1 MSAKQPTKGTEIAAL
16 EAQRNE
22 QQVLA
27 EGALV
32 GERRVAIA
40 RLAMVAMFGIIS
52 NVRAGG
58 SSTPMSISG
67 AIYTFIAIVTVIMVH
82 RVKIAE
88 VGKARVRP
96 LILSAIDWTFITGQG
111 LFAVDHGSHHAG
123 MAAVASAVVL
133 SFAVARWP
141 LVNVVFSIVCAPVS
155 FAIVSA
161 YDGTLG
167 SHPSVFMMG
176 GLLVLGFMILL
187 TNLAVRRMFAGLRQ
201 RDNLTRFLPRQV
213 AERVMQQGPG
223 ALAPVERIVTVLF
236 SDIRGFTSMSEGLS
250 PREVLIMLDDYFG
263 RMSQIVK
270 GHDGVVGKFMG
281 DGLLAYWGV
290 PDKLDDHAVMAV
302 RAARDMR
309 KAVRELN
316 QHRETQGLPPIKIG
330 IGIHT
335 GTVAAGM
342 LGGSLQSEYTV
353 IGDAVNVASRVEGLT
368 KEYDVDVLISE
379 TTWQLLGEPRRGD
392 KLGSAEIRGRKEPV
406 VLYTIDSSSATVEIA
421 AQPEGNNSLPP

>member
-27 EGALV
+27 EGALL
-32 GERRVAIA
+32 GERRAAWA
-40 RLAMVAMFGIIS
+40 RLAMIAMFGFIS
-52 NVRAGG
+52 NVRAEG
-58 SSTPMSISG
+58 SSLAMTIAG
-67 AIYTFIAIVTVIMVH
+67 LIYTVIGVVTVIMVH
-82 RVKIAE
+82 RVKVPDI
-88 VGKARVRP
+88 GKARVRP
-96 LILSAIDWTFITGQG
+96 LILSVIDWAFITVQG
-111 LFAVDHGSHHAG
+111 CFAIEHGVHHPG
-123 MAAVASAVVL
+123 MAAIACAVVL

-141 LVNVVFSIVCAPVS
+141 LVNVLFSIVCAPVS
-155 FAIVSA
+155 FVIVVA
-161 YDGTLG
+161 YGGTLG
-167 SHPSVFMMG
+167 DQSSMFIVG
-176 GLLVLGFMILL
+176 GLLVLGFMILM
-187 TNLAVRRMFAGLRQ
+187 TNLAVRRMFAGLRK

-213 AERVMQQGPG
+213 AERVMERGPG
-223 ALAPVERIVTVLF
+223 ALAPVERTVTVLF

-250 PREVLIMLDDYFG
+250 PRDVLLMLDDYFG

-281 DGLLAYWGV
+281 DGMLAYWGV
-290 PDKLDDHAVMAV
+290 PDRLEDHAQMAV

-316 QHRETQGLPPIKIG
+316 QHRETHGLLPIKIG

-342 LGGSLQSEYTV
+342 LGGTLQSEYTV

-368 KEYDVDVLISE
+368 KEYGVDVLVSE
-379 TTWQLLGEPRRGD
+379 TTWAQLAEPRRGER
-392 KLGSAEIRGRKEPV
+392 LGSAEIRGRKEPV
-406 VLYTIDSSSATVEIA
+406 VLYTIDSSAATVEVQA
-421 AQPEGNNSLPP
+421 TSS

>member
-1 MSAKQPTKGTEIAAL
+1 
-16 EAQRNE
+16 
-22 QQVLA
+22 VLA

-32 GERRVAIA
+32 GERRVAWA
-40 RLAMVAMFGIIS
+40 RLAMIAMFGIIS
-52 NVRAGG
+52 NVRVEG
-58 SSTPMSISG
+58 SSTQMTIAG
-67 AIYTFIAIVTVIMVH
+67 ALYTLFGVVTAVIVH
-82 RVKIAE
+82 RVKAE
-88 VGKARVRP
+88 PRKARVAP
-96 LILSAIDWTFITGQG
+96 LLVSAVDWTFITLQG
-111 LFAVDHGSHHAG
+111 CFASAHGTHHPG
-123 MAAVASAVVL
+123 MAAIACAVVL

-141 LVNVVFSIVCAPVS
+141 LVNVLFSIVCAPASFITVS
-155 FAIVSA
+155 IYS
-161 YDGTLG
+161 GTFG
-167 SHPSVFMMG
+167 DHASVFIIG

-213 AERVMQQGPG
+213 AERVIERGPG
-223 ALAPVERIVTVLF
+223 ALAPVERTVTVLF

-250 PREVLIMLDDYFG
+250 PREVLLMLDDYFG

-290 PDKLDDHAVMAV
+290 PDKLDDHAQMAV

-316 QHRETQGLPPIKIG
+316 QYRETQGLVPIRIG

-335 GTVAAGM
+335 GNVAAGM
-342 LGGSLQSEYTV
+342 LGGTLQSEYTV

-368 KEYDVDVLISE
+368 KEYGVDVLVSE
-379 TTWQLLGEPRRGD
+379 TTWAQLAEPRRGA
-392 KLGSAEIRGRKEPV
+392 KLGTAEIRGRKEPV
-406 VLYTIDSSSATVEIA
+406 VLFTIDASAATVEVKA
-421 AQPEGNNSLPP
+421 

>member
-1 MSAKQPTKGTEIAAL
+1 VSANQPTKGTEIAAL

-22 QQVLA
+22 HQVLA

-32 GERRVAIA
+32 GERRVAWA
-40 RLAMVAMFGIIS
+40 RLVMIAMFGIIS
-52 NVRAGG
+52 NVRPIGA
-58 SSTPMSISG
+58 STTMGITG
-67 AIYTFIAIVTVIMVH
+67 AAYTALALTTLYMLYRVIKVAD
-82 RVKIAE
+82 VD
-88 VGKARVRP
+88 KARVRP
-96 LILSAIDWTFITGQG
+96 LLLSAVDWIFVASQG
-111 LFAVDHGSHHAG
+111 CLDVQHGGYDRG
-123 MAAVASAVVL
+123 MAAIASAVVL

-141 LVNVVFSIVCAPVS
+141 LYNVIFSIVCAPLS
-155 FAIVSA
+155 FAIVSGYA
-161 YDGTLG
+161 GELG
-167 SHPSVFMMG
+167 YQASIFIMG
-176 GLLVLGFMILL
+176 GLLVLGLMILM
-187 TNLAVRRMFAGLRQ
+187 TNLAVRRMFSGLRK

-213 AERVMQQGPG
+213 AERVMERGPG
-223 ALAPVERIVTVLF
+223 ALAPVERTVTVLF

-250 PREVLIMLDDYFG
+250 PRDVLLMLDDYFG

-316 QHRETQGLPPIKIG
+316 QYRATQGQPPIKIG

-335 GTVAAGM
+335 GNVAAGM

-379 TTWQLLGEPRRGD
+379 TTWEQLHEPRRGNR
-392 KLGSAEIRGRKEPV
+392 LGSADIRGRKEPV
-406 VLYTIDSSSATVEIA
+406 VLYTIDSSAATVEVDA
-421 AQPEGNNSLPP
+421 SPR

>member
-1 MSAKQPTKGTEIAAL
+1 VSAKEPTKGTQVAAL
-16 EAQRNE
+16 EARRNE
-22 QQVLA
+22 DQVLA
-27 EGALV
+27 EGALL
-32 GERRVAIA
+32 GERRAAAA
-40 RLAMVAMFGIIS
+40 RLAMIAMFGIIS
-52 NVRAGG
+52 SLRG
-58 SSTPMSISG
+58 SSTPMSIAG
-67 AIYTFIAIVTVIMVH
+67 AIYTVVAIITFVMVR
-82 RVKIAE
+82 RVKVAEIA
-88 VGKARVRP
+88 KARTRP
-96 LILSAIDWTFITGQG
+96 LILSAIDFTFITLQG
-111 LFAVDHGSHHAG
+111 CFSVDNGTHHAE
-123 MAAVASAVVL
+123 MAAIAAAVVL
-133 SFAVARWP
+133 SFSVARWP
-141 LVNVVFSIVCAPVS
+141 LVNVLFSIVAAPLS
-155 FAIVSA
+155 FTIVSA

-167 SHPSVFMMG
+167 DHASVFAIG
-176 GLLVLGFMILL
+176 GLLVLGFMILM

-213 AERVMQQGPG
+213 AERVMQRGPG

-236 SDIRGFTSMSEGLS
+236 SDIRGFTTMSEGLS
-250 PREVLIMLDDYFG
+250 PRDVLLMLDDYFG

-309 KAVRELN
+309 RAIRELN
-316 QHRETQGLPPIKIG
+316 QHRETQGLPPIKVG

-335 GTVAAGM
+335 GAVAAGM

-379 TTWQLLGEPRRGD
+379 TTWELLHEPRRCER
-392 KLGSAEIRGRKEPV
+392 LGSAEIRGRKEPV
-406 VLYTIDSSSATVEIA
+406 VLYTIDSLAATVEVVA
-421 AQPEGNNSLPP
+421 R